1 MPVKA
6 FVTFEES
13 KSLENSVAL
22 SKTNSIFF
30 SLPQRGF
37 EAGGERREHLVFRQ
51 ENREVQAEV
60 QKEEKRKGGTREP
73 GDGQQELPFQR
84 VTAKQPAA
92 KVDFHLGRPKFDRS

>member
-1 MPVKA
+1 MSVKA

-30 SLPQRGF
+30 SLPNAF

-92 KVDFHLGRPKFDRS
+92 EVDIHLGRPEFDRS

>member
-1 MPVKA
+1 MSVKA

-22 SKTNSIFF
+22 SKTNSIF
-30 SLPQRGF
+30 SLFPNAF

-73 GDGQQELPFQR
+73 GDGQQKLPFQR
-84 VTAKQPAA
+84 IAAKQPE
-92 KVDFHLGRPKFDRS
+92 FDRS